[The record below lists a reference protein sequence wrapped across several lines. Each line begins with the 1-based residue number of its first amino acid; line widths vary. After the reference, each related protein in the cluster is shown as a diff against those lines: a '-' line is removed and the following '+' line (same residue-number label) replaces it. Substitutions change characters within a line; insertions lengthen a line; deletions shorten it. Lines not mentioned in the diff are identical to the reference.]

1 MAAASLQYVTD
12 YRDKVAEALMATG
25 AYKNKHAVPK
35 LTKIV
40 VSVGIGSYMQRSKDY
55 SAIEKN
61 LAQLT
66 GQKPVMRKSKKA
78 ISNFKLREGMPVGL
92 QVTLRGPRM
101 YAFVSKLIN
110 VVMPRVRDFRGMSLR
125 SFDGHGNYSMGLNE
139 QTVFPE
145 VKQDD
150 GMLLHG
156 VQITFSTTAMN
167 NDDGMALMKAMAF
180 PFQK

>member
-1 MAAASLQYVTD
+1 MALQYISD
-12 YRDKVAEALMATG
+12 YRDAVADNLMKSG

-35 LTKIV
+35 LTKVI
-40 VSVGIGSYMQRSKDY
+40 VSVGIGSYMQKSKDY
-55 SAIEKN
+55 SAIERN
-61 LAQLT
+61 LTQLT
-66 GQKPVMRKSKKA
+66 GQKPVVRKSKKA
-78 ISNFKLREGMPVGL
+78 ISNFKLREGMPVAL

-110 VVMPRVRDFRGMSLR
+110 VVIPRVRDFRGLSLR
-125 SFDGHGNYSMGLNE
+125 SFDGNGNYSLGFNE

-150 GMLLHG
+150 GMLMHG
-156 VQITFSTTAMN
+156 VQMTFSTTATN
-167 NDDGMALMKAMAF
+167 NDDGMALLKAMSF

>member
-1 MAAASLQYVTD
+1 MAAALQYIVD
-12 YRDKVAEALMATG
+12 YRDKVAETLMKSG
-25 AYKNKHAVPK
+25 AYKNKHAVPH
-35 LTKIV
+35 LSKIV
-40 VSVGIGSYMQRSKDY
+40 VSIGIGSYMQKSKDY

-101 YAFVSKLIN
+101 YAFLSKLIN
-110 VVMPRVRDFRGMSLR
+110 VVLPRVRDFRGLSLR
-125 SFDGHGNYSMGLNE
+125 SFDGNGNYSMGLNE

-156 VQITFSTTAMN
+156 VQITFSTTAKN
-167 NDDGMALMKAMAF
+167 NDDGMALLKSMAF

>member
-1 MAAASLQYVTD
+1 MAHQYITE
-12 YRDKVAEALMATG
+12 YRDAIADNLMKSG

-35 LTKIV
+35 LDKII
-40 VSVGIGSYMQRSKDY
+40 VSVGIGSYMQKSKDY

-101 YAFVSKLIN
+101 YAFLSKLIN
-110 VVMPRVRDFRGMSLR
+110 VVLPRVRDFRGVSLR
-125 SFDGHGNYSMGLNE
+125 SFDGHGNYSLGLPE

-145 VKQDD
+145 VRQDD

-156 VQITFSTTAMN
+156 VQVTFSTSATN
-167 NDDGMALMKAMAF
+167 NDDGLALLKAMAF